1 MLAFQ
6 NDYSHG
12 AHPKVLEHLINT
24 NLEPLS
30 GYGTD
35 IYTEKA
41 KEKIRKAC
49 GCAEADIY
57 FLSGGTQTNQV
68 VISSMLHRTEGVISA
83 VTGHVA
89 QHEAGAIEYTGHK
102 VLPIPQTEG
111 KIKPQDLKNYLDAFY
126 GDENHEHMVYPG
138 MVYISHPTEYGTL
151 YSKTELKELYE
162 ICNNF
167 QIPLF
172 LDGARLAYGIAG
184 QGSDVT
190 LEDIARYCHVFY
202 IGGTKAGAL
211 CGEAVVFTKN
221 NTPKRFPTLIKQNGA
236 LLAKGRLTGIQF
248 DALFTDNLYEKIGI
262 YADGKAERLKRI
274 FKEKGYEFF
283 LDSPTN
289 QQFIILTDQKAE
301 ELKKYVTFSFWER
314 ISEEKIVV
322 RFATS
327 WATTDQDLDELEKIL

>member
-68 VISSMLHRTEGVISA
+68 VISSMLHRTEGVVSA
-83 VTGHVA
+83 VTGHIA

-111 KIKPQDLKNYLDAFY
+111 KIKPQDLKNYLDTFY
-126 GDENHEHMVYPG
+126 GDENHEPMVYPG

-190 LEDIARYCHVFY
+190 LEDIAKYCYCSSSTLSHVFAKNY
-202 IGGTKAGAL
+202 GMTIGKLIHTVRCDRAKVLLIESSMSIGQIAL
-211 CGEAVVFTKN
+211 ECGFSSADYFTSVFKN
-221 NTPKRFPTLIKQNGA
+221 
-236 LLAKGRLTGIQF
+236 LTGV
-248 DALFTDNLYEKIGI
+248 T
-262 YADGKAERLKRI
+262 
-274 FKEKGYEFF
+274 
-283 LDSPTN
+283 PTEYR
-289 QQFIILTDQKAE
+289 TAK
-301 ELKKYVTFSFWER
+301 
-314 ISEEKIVV
+314 
-322 RFATS
+322 
-327 WATTDQDLDELEKIL
+327 TT